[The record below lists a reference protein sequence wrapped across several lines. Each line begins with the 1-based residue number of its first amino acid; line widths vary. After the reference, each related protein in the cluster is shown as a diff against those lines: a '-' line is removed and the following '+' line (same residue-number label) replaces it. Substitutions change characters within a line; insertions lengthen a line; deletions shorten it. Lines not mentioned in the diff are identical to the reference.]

1 MRAGSAGRLV
11 TWSGLIAVLTSGTV
25 RAATPEEL
33 AAKAETILR
42 THCYRCHGEKGT
54 AEGGFNYVLEPARLV
69 AEKKIEQNQSAR
81 SLLIQRIAGQE
92 MPPAEEPRRPDA
104 EELAVLKEWVDAGAP
119 SFGASRPNR
128 QFISNEEIVRR
139 IQEDLKQRNPI
150 DRRFQRYFTLVHLYN
165 AGISNDALETYR
177 YALSKL
183 VNSLSWGHEV
193 VRPEP
198 VDTAGAILRIDLRDF
213 DWARRGADVWEDI
226 LKVYPYGV
234 SYESAEAKYVYEQTQ
249 TLMPYVMADWFV
261 ADASRPPLYHKVLQ
275 LPETAVELEAQL
287 RIDSANDIQQVRVAR
302 AGFSESGVSQ
312 NNRII
317 ERHPSVYGAYWKSYD
332 FSKSTGDGNIF
343 VHPLGPR
350 AVEGPNSFAH
360 DGGEIIFSLP
370 NGLQGYMLV
379 DGRDRRLDKAPSEIV
394 TDRKSRDTKVENGRS
409 CMSCHVRGLNAKA
422 DEIRAAV
429 EASRDSFAKVDR
441 ILALYPESSR
451 LERLVE
457 KDNKRF
463 KEALEQTGAPFG
475 QTEPI
480 LALSQEF
487 DKSVDLGRAAA
498 ELGLKPDDFEKRLE
512 TSTPALI
519 QQFSPLK
526 AKKTIKREVFLTA
539 FPSAV
544 AEWQLGTFINPSR
557 RGVPTTGYRS
567 WSFGE

>member
-1 MRAGSAGRLV
+1 MRAGSAGRFV
-11 TWSGLIAVLTSGTV
+11 AWSGLIAVLASGAA
-25 RAATPEEL
+25 RAAAPEEL

-54 AEGGFNYVLEPARLV
+54 AEGGFNYILEPAKLV
-69 AEKKIEQNQSAR
+69 AEKKIDPSQSAR
-81 SLLIQRIAGQE
+81 SFLIQRIAAGE
-92 MPPAEEPRRPDA
+92 MPPAEEPRRPSA
-104 EELAVLKEWVDAGAP
+104 EELAVLKEWVDSGAP
-119 SFGASRPNR
+119 AFGAARPNR

-165 AGISNDALETYR
+165 AGISDDALETYR

-198 VDTAGAILRIDLRDF
+198 LDAAGTILRIDLRDF
-213 DWARRGADVWEDI
+213 DWARKGADVWDDI
-226 LKVYPYGV
+226 VRAYPYGV
-234 SYESAEAKYVYEQTQ
+234 LYESAEAKYVYEQTQ
-249 TLMPYVMADWFV
+249 TMPYVMADWFV
-261 ADASRPPLYHKVLQ
+261 AEASRPPLYHKVLQ
-275 LPETAVELEAQL
+275 LPDTAQELEAQL
-287 RIDSANDIQQVRVAR
+287 RIDSANDIRQVRVAR
-302 AGFSESGVSQ
+302 AGFNESGVSQ
-312 NNRII
+312 SNRII

-332 FSKSTGDGNIF
+332 FIKSTGDGNIF

-350 AVEGPNSFAH
+350 FVGGQNSFAH

-379 DGRDRRLDKAPSEIV
+379 NGIGQRLDKAPPEIV

-409 CMSCHVRGLNAKA
+409 CMSCHVRGLNSKA

-429 EASRDSFAKVDR
+429 ERSRDSFPDADL
-441 ILALYPESSR
+441 ILALYPEPSR

-519 QQFSPLK
+519 QQFSPLR
-526 AKKTIKREVFLTA
+526 AKKTIKREVFLDA
-539 FPSAV
+539 FPIAV
-544 AEWQLGTFINPSR
+544 AEWQLGTFIKLSR
-557 RGVPTTGYRS
+557 RDVPTTGYRK
-567 WSFGE
+567 WSSGD